1 MRAGVWAAVAAIVL
15 FGCGGKSNGG
25 GGSKG
30 GAVQHTLTVHIAGSG
45 QVQSSSPAF
54 SCSADCQQSLDA
66 TTSVQL
72 LAVPA
77 STSTFS
83 GWQGA
88 CSGAG
93 SCTVSMS
100 ADVQVTATF
109 TARTPPPPAMVAI
122 TVTPIGTGGGRV
134 LSTPSGVDCP
144 GSCGMSVPAGS
155 KVSVAAQP

>member
-1 MRAGVWAAVAAIVL
+1 MRAGVWAAVAGTVL

-30 GAVQHTLTVHIAGSG
+30 GAVQHTLTIHIAGSG

-54 SCSADCQQSLDA
+54 SCSADCQESVDA

-72 LAVPA
+72 IAVPA
-77 STSTFS
+77 STSAFS

-100 ADVQVTATF
+100 ADAQVTATF
-109 TARTPPPPAMVAI
+109 SELPPGMAVI
-122 TVTPIGTGGGRV
+122 TVAPIGTGG
-134 LSTPSGVDCP
+134 
-144 GSCGMSVPAGS
+144 
-155 KVSVAAQP
+155 AQ